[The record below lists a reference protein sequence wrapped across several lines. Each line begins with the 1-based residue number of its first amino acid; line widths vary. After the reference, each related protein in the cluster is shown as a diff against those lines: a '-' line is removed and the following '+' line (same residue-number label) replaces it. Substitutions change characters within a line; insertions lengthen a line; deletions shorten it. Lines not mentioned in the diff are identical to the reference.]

1 MALFS
6 DKAILYLKVITQVNV
21 FMSDNADSNWGIYK
35 RLLVYVKPLKFFFI
49 LSVIG
54 NAIYAGASAYMAK
67 ALEFV
72 IQTVE
77 NPTDE
82 NRILLPALIV
92 ALFAMRGLGGF
103 LGGYYIAYVGRHIVH
118 KIRTQVFDRYLTLP
132 SRFFDS
138 SSSGHLISRITYN
151 VEQVSSAATD
161 AVTIIVREGL
171 TVVGLFAVMMS
182 SNWKLTLIFLGI
194 GPFIGIMVGFVS
206 KRFRKLSKRIMAS
219 VGNVTHVASEVVNG
233 YRVVRIFGGE
243 KYEADRF
250 SDASQYN
257 LKQSLKMEMTKS
269 VSTPVIQILV
279 SLAIAILIW
288 IALDPSIRGNM
299 TAASFVVLIAAAST
313 MAKPIRQLTQVN
325 EKIQRGVT
333 ASRDLFNIMDT
344 PQEKDQ
350 GTIEVTRVKGELVFK
365 NVSFKYETSPQ
376 PILKNIN
383 LTIKAGETVALVG
396 RSGSGKS
403 TMANLIPRFYELD
416 AGEITLDGIPIDHI
430 KLRSLRDQIALVT
443 QQVTLFNDTL
453 AKNIAYGCLDGASLE
468 QLQDVAKKANALSF
482 IEEKEYGFDT
492 LVGDNGISLS
502 GGQRQRIAIARALL
516 KDAPILILDEAT
528 SALDTESEKMIQ
540 SELDHLMKGRT
551 TLVIAHRLSTVE
563 NADKIVVMDQG
574 HIIEQGKHQELL
586 DANGEYA
593 KLYRMNFADDVSH

>member
-1 MALFS
+1 
-6 DKAILYLKVITQVNV
+6 
-21 FMSDNADSNWGIYK
+21 MSDNTDSNWDIYK
-35 RLLVYVKPLKFFFI
+35 RLLVYVKPLKFFFF

-54 NAIYAGASAYMAK
+54 NAIYAAASALMAK

-77 NPTDE
+77 HPTE
-82 NRILLPALIV
+82 EGRILLPALIV
-92 ALFAMRGLGGF
+92 GLFAMRGLGGF
-103 LGGYYIAYVGRHIVH
+103 LGGYYIAYVGRNIVH
-118 KIRTQVFDRYLTLP
+118 KIRTEVFDRYLTLP
-132 SRFFDS
+132 SKFFDS

-161 AVTIIVREGL
+161 AVTVIVREGL
-171 TVVGLFAVMMS
+171 TVVGLFLVMVS
-182 SNWKLTLIFLGI
+182 SNWKLTLIFLGL
-194 GPFIGIMVGFVS
+194 GPFIGIMVSFVS

-250 SDASQYN
+250 CEASEYN
-257 LKQSLKMEMTKS
+257 KKQSLKMEMTKS

-288 IALDPSIRGNM
+288 IALDPSVRGDM
-299 TAASFVVLIAAAST
+299 TAASFVVIIAAAST

-325 EKIQRGVT
+325 EKIQRGV
-333 ASRDLFNIMDT
+333 AAARDLFQIMDT
-344 PQEKDQ
+344 PKEKDE
-350 GTIEVTRVKGELVFK
+350 GTQEVRRAKGELIFK
-365 NVSFKYETSPQ
+365 GASFKYDNSPQ
-376 PILKNIN
+376 LILKNIN
-383 LTIKAGETVALVG
+383 LTINAGETVALVG

-403 TMANLIPRFYELD
+403 TMANLIPRFYELES
-416 AGEITLDGIPIDHI
+416 GEITLDGTPINQI
-430 KLRSLRDQIALVT
+430 TLRSLRDQIALVT

-453 AKNIAYGCLDGASLE
+453 AKNIAYGGLDGASIE
-468 QLQDVAKKANALSF
+468 QLRDVAQKANALSF
-482 IEEKEYGFDT
+482 IEEKEHSFDT
-492 LVGDNGISLS
+492 MVGDNGISLS

-528 SALDTESEKMIQ
+528 SALDTESEKVIQ
-540 SELDHLMKGRT
+540 GELDNLMKGRT

-574 HIIEQGKHQELL
+574 QIIEQGKHQELL

-593 KLYRMNFADDVSH
+593 KLYRMNFAEDVSL

>member
-1 MALFS
+1 
-6 DKAILYLKVITQVNV
+6 
-21 FMSDNADSNWGIYK
+21 MSDNTDSNWGIYK

-54 NAIYAGASAYMAK
+54 NAIYAAASASMAK

-77 NPTDE
+77 HPTEE
-82 NRILLPALIV
+82 NRILLPILIV

-103 LGGYYIAYVGRHIVH
+103 LGGYYIAYVGRNIVH
-118 KIRTQVFDRYLTLP
+118 KIRTEVFDRYLSLP

-151 VEQVSSAATD
+151 VEQVSAAATD

-171 TVVGLFAVMMS
+171 TVVGLFIVMVS
-182 SNWKLTLIFLGI
+182 ANWKLTLIFLGL
-194 GPFIGIMVGFVS
+194 GPFIGIMVAFVS

-243 KYEADRF
+243 KYETERF

-269 VSTPVIQILV
+269 VSTPIIQILV

-288 IALDPSIRGNM
+288 IALDPSVRGDM
-299 TAASFVVLIAAAST
+299 TAASFVVIIAAAST

-325 EKIQRGVT
+325 EKIQRGV
-333 ASRDLFNIMDT
+333 AAARDLFQIMDT
-344 PQEKDQ
+344 PKEKDE
-350 GTIEVTRVKGELVFK
+350 GTIEITRAKGELVFRGA
-365 NVSFKYETSPQ
+365 SFKYETSPQ

-416 AGEITLDGIPIDHI
+416 AGEITLDGIPIDQI

-453 AKNIAYGCLDGASLE
+453 AKNIAYGGLDGASLD

-482 IEEKEYGFDT
+482 IEEKEHGFDT
-492 LVGDNGISLS
+492 MVGDNGISLS

-528 SALDTESEKMIQ
+528 SALDTESEKVIQ
-540 SELDHLMKGRT
+540 DELDNLMKGRT

-574 HIIEQGKHQELL
+574 LIIEQGKHQALL

-593 KLYRMNFADDVSH
+593 KLYRMNFSEESAQ

>member
-1 MALFS
+1 
-6 DKAILYLKVITQVNV
+6 
-21 FMSDNADSNWGIYK
+21 MSEDIDSNWDIYK

-67 ALEFV
+67 AMEFV
-72 IQTVE
+72 IQTIE
-77 NPTDE
+77 NPTE
-82 NRILLPALIV
+82 EGRILLPALIV
-92 ALFAMRGLGGF
+92 GLFAMRGVGGF
-103 LGGYYIAYVGRHIVH
+103 LGSYYIAHVGRNIVH
-118 KIRTQVFDRYLTLP
+118 KIRTEIFEQYLALP

-138 SSSGHLISRITYN
+138 SSSGHLISRITFN
-151 VEQVSSAATD
+151 VEQVSAAATN

-171 TVVGLFAVMMS
+171 TVLFLFFVMVS
-182 SNWKLTLIFLGI
+182 ANWKLTMIFLCLGPLI
-194 GPFIGIMVGFVS
+194 GLMVSFVS

-243 KYEADRF
+243 KYEIKRF
-250 SDASQYN
+250 GEASEYN
-257 LKQSLKMEMTKS
+257 KKQSLKMEMTKA
-269 VSTPVIQILV
+269 VNTPVIQILV

-288 IALDPSIRGNM
+288 IALDPAVRGGM
-299 TAASFVVLIAAAST
+299 TAANFVVIIVAAST

-333 ASRDLFNIMDT
+333 AARDLFQIMDI
-344 PQEKDQ
+344 PKERDE
-350 GTIEVTRVKGELVFK
+350 GTIELPRAKGELIFK
-365 NVSFKYETSPQ
+365 NASFKYETSPHAV
-376 PILKNIN
+376 IKGIN
-383 LTIKAGETVALVG
+383 LTINAGETVALVG

-403 TMANLIPRFYELD
+403 TLANLIPRFYELD
-416 AGEITLDGIPIDHI
+416 SGEITLDNIPIDQLT
-430 KLRSLRDQIALVT
+430 LRSLRDQIALVT

-453 AKNIAYGCLDGASLE
+453 AKNIAYGGLEGASRE
-468 QLQDVAKKANALSF
+468 QLEDVAQKANALEF
-482 IEEKEYGFDT
+482 IEEKEYSFDT
-492 LVGDNGISLS
+492 MVGDNGISLS

-528 SALDTESEKMIQ
+528 SALDTESEKVIQ
-540 SELDHLMKGRT
+540 GELDNLMKGRT

-593 KLYRMNFADDVSH
+593 KLYRMNFKEDSPHQ